1 MKKIIFMG
9 TPDYAEAILE
19 EMISVEN
26 FDIVAVF
33 TQPDKPVGRKSIL
46 TPPPVKVLA
55 EKHNIPIYQPNRLR
69 DEENIKIIE
78 ELKPHFIV
86 VSAYGQIL
94 PKAILDTAPC
104 INLHASLLPQY
115 RGASPI
121 QSSLLNS
128 DKYTGVTAMLMNEGL
143 DTGNILAY
151 SVLEIAQNENLATL
165 YEKLTIEASKL
176 TVETIQKF
184 HTIRS
189 LQQSD
194 LETSYSPKINKK
206 DGEIELLNAKEI
218 TSKFKAF
225 YGWPTIFTQ
234 SGMKINEMEL
244 ESESGNFKAGEILEF
259 DKNSAVIGCK
269 TGKIRVFKVQPK
281 SKKQMKIFD
290 FINGKRLKIGDI
302 LS

>member
-9 TPDYAEAILE
+9 TPDYAEAILK
-19 EMISVEN
+19 EMIEIEN
-26 FDIVAVF
+26 FEIIAVF

-55 EKHNIPIYQPNRLR
+55 EKYNIPIYQPNRLR

-94 PKAILDTAPC
+94 PKEILETAPC

-121 QSSLLNS
+121 QSSLLNN
-128 DKYTGVTAMLMNEGL
+128 DKFTGVTAMLMNEGL
-143 DTGNILAY
+143 DTGNILTY
-151 SVLEIAQNENLATL
+151 SVLEISDNENLASL
-165 YEKLTIEASKL
+165 YEKLTVEASKL
-176 TVETIQKF
+176 TVETIQNF

-189 LQQSD
+189 LPQSD
-194 LETSYSPKINKK
+194 LATSYSPKINKK
-206 DGEIELLNAKEI
+206 DGEIEFLNAGEI

-225 YGWPTIFTQ
+225 YGWPTIFTP

-244 ESESGNFKAGEILEF
+244 ESENGTFQAGEILEF
-259 DKNSAVIGCK
+259 DKNSAVIGCEI
-269 TGKIRVFKVQPK
+269 GKIRVFQVQPK